1 MDNNK
6 TPAPDDLP
14 KEFYSKF
21 FYLFAQ
27 GFVEMLNQSF
37 EAGILPS
44 SLRYGLIRGLCFFF
58 IA

>member
-27 GFVEMLNQSF
+27 GFVEMLNQSLKL
-37 EAGILPS
+37 AS
-44 SLRYGLIRGLCFFF
+44 SRHHLGTV
-58 IA
+58 